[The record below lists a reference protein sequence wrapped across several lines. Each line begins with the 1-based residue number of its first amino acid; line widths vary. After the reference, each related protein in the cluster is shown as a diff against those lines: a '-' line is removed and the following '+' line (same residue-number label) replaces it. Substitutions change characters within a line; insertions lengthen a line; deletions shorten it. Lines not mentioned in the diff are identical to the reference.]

1 MNLKGQGMIIEII
14 IFGVVIFLSLAMFFL
29 LTVSDSVEEE
39 NVEERLDAKLG
50 AVSGEAAMTY
60 ILNQHID
67 QEIDSRYYYNVSF
80 MQIAQAYFSTSEDI
94 RIGTINSEYET
105 EIIDGFESGNLNSY
119 EFVGE
124 GDQDYIS
131 ADSEYPTVFE
141 GDRSLKL
148 ATAGLSG
155 NGIRSDSGL
164 ENYPGHGK
172 TVSWRTYIDKL
183 NLSDTS
189 TRFETRLGSKS
200 DGVRVIYDVAE
211 KQLRLGN
218 AEVSEPVD
226 WSKYMDTWIYTEVE
240 WDENSKTVR
249 VFEDGSRDLI
259 ADIEH
264 EEVSADSSQIYFGIN
279 SGNAED
285 SIVYIDKVMIGGRE
299 TLDRAK
305 VKSDLKSYLK
315 HRYPDSNS
323 NLGSKINYPGTRAV
337 FNISQ
342 GNEYISHRNG
352 ESIHDREWNRHTRK
366 IPTSDGNAEVEL
378 WIKR

>member
-1 MNLKGQGMIIEII
+1 MNLKGQGMIIEVI

-29 LTVSDSVEEE
+29 LTVSDSVEEK

-60 ILNQHID
+60 ILHQHID
-67 QEIDSRYYYNVSF
+67 QEIDSRYHYNVSF
-80 MQIAQAYFSTSEDI
+80 MQIAQAYFSTSKDI

-105 EIIDGFESGNLNSY
+105 KVIDDFEDGDLGSY
-119 EFVGE
+119 DFVGD
-124 GDQDYIS
+124 GDRDYFS
-131 ADSEYPTVFE
+131 ADPEYPIVFE
-141 GDRSLKL
+141 GDHSLKL
-148 ATAGLSG
+148 ETAGESS

-172 TVSWRTYIDKL
+172 TISWRTYIDNL
-183 NLSDTS
+183 NMSDTS
-189 TRFETRLGSKS
+189 TRFETRLGSRS
-200 DGVRVIYDVAE
+200 DGVSVIYDVAE
-211 KQLRLGN
+211 KKLRLGN
-218 AEVSEPVD
+218 SGVSEPLD
-226 WSKYMDTWIYTEVE
+226 WSNYMDKWLYTEVE
-240 WDENSKTVR
+240 WEENSKTVR
-249 VFEDGSRDLI
+249 VFEDSTRNLI
-259 ADIEH
+259 ADIEY
-264 EEVSADSSQIYFGIN
+264 EEVSADSSAIYFGIN
-279 SGNAED
+279 SGSAGD
-285 SIVYIDKVMIGGRE
+285 STVYIDKVIIGGRE

-305 VKSDLKSYLK
+305 VKSDMKSYLK

-323 NLGSKINYPGTRAV
+323 NMGSKINYPGTRAV

-352 ESIHDREWNRHTRK
+352 ESIHDREWNKHTRK